1 MAGLHREKMA
11 ESMQNTCRSC
21 SGLEQHCSII
31 YNFTFD
37 QDLCDFVNSSFN
49 TKKKK
54 ALVSWKHLFDLTATE
69 ISPEIRINLDLP
81 AKIRIFCMQSELL
94 HTITFIQDRI
104 QIEMQQSHVC
114 YLQTFNSKQKLG
126 GHTLVMKSTRVFCW
140 CRTTG

>member
-69 ISPEIRINLDLP
+69 ISPEIRINLDWP
-81 AKIRIFCMQSELL
+81 AKMRTFCMQSELL
-94 HTITFIQDRI
+94 HTTN
-104 QIEMQQSHVC
+104 
-114 YLQTFNSKQKLG
+114 LQANTQLLSSK
-126 GHTLVMKSTRVFCW
+126 TEYKSRCSNLMFVIYKHLTQNKN
-140 CRTTG
+140 